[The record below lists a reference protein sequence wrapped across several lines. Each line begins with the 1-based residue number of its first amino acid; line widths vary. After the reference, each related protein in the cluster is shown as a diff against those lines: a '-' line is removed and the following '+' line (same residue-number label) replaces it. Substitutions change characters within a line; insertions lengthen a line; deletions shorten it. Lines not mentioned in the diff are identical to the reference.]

1 MRAVTDDA
9 LRDETVDGVHYQVTG
24 SGEQTLVLIHGFSDN
39 LATWRRV
46 VPALAVH
53 HRVIAIDLPSHGLSQ
68 RSWRHPLLDTYVDVV
83 DEVLAHEGIDGPI
96 SLMGNS
102 MGGAVAA
109 LYAHQNPDRVDAVV
123 LIGMPGV
130 SGVPK
135 AWRLAS
141 SRPAELW
148 LRTVTK
154 PVPLAP
160 LLAAFA
166 WTYTHAAVP
175 HSRSIDPAT
184 VLSYC
189 ASYPD
194 RGRLF
199 DLHPLARAL
208 MRDLLRV
215 RLHQVLTELPM
226 PVMQMWGRFDPL
238 VPARHAP
245 RGGEHIVVL
254 RNCGHCPQLDAPE
267 QVLGYV
273 LPFFAAAS
281 GASLAE
287 IDESLSAVADAA
299 LAAEA

>member
-1 MRAVTDDA
+1 MRVVTEDA
-9 LRDETVDGVHYQVTG
+9 LRDEMVDGVHYQVTG
-24 SGEQTLVLIHGFSDN
+24 SGERTLVLVHGFSDN
-39 LATWRRV
+39 LNTWRRV

-68 RSWRHPLLDTYVDVV
+68 RSWRHPLLDTYVDVI
-83 DEVLAHEGIDGPI
+83 DEVLAQEGIDGPI

-102 MGGAVAA
+102 MGGAVSA
-109 LYAHQNPDRVDAVV
+109 LYARQNPERVESVV

-141 SRPAELW
+141 SRPAELA

-154 PVPLAP
+154 PVPLSP

-175 HSRSIDPAT
+175 HAGGLDPAT
-184 VLSYC
+184 ILSYC
-189 ASYPD
+189 SSYPD

-215 RLHQVLTELPM
+215 RLQRVLTELDM

-238 VPARHAP
+238 VPSRHAP
-245 RGGEHIVVL
+245 RSGENIVVL

-267 QVLGYV
+267 QVLHYV
-273 LPFFAAAS
+273 LPFMAAAVGGS
-281 GASLAE
+281 PEE
-287 IDESLSAVADAA
+287 IDEAIEDAA